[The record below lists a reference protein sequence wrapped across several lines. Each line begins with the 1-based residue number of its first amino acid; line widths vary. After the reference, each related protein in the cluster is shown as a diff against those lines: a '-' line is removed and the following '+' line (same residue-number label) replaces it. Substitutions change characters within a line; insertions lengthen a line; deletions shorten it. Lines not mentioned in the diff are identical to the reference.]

1 VATESHHIAIVP
13 TRFGSIAPSR
23 GTEEGRTTM
32 KAKTA
37 KKPVKKATK
46 KPAAKKKR

>member
-1 VATESHHIAIVP
+1 MVP

-23 GTEEGRTTM
+23 GTREGRTTM

-37 KKPVKKATK
+37 KKPAKKATK
-46 KPAAKKKR
+46 KTAKKKR